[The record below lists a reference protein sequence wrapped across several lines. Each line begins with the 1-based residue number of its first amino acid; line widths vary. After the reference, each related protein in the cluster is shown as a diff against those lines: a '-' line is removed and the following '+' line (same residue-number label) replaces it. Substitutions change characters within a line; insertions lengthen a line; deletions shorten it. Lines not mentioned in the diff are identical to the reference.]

1 MLAGC
6 YADVSLIA
14 GLMVDKGVY
23 HLPLYRQH
31 QRMIDSGIHISRATL
46 INWVQKGIELL
57 KPIYQALLKSI
68 VTSQILAM
76 NEVPIKAGRKSKGKM
91 KQILWLNESVHQ

>member
-1 MLAGC
+1 
-6 YADVSLIA
+6 VIA

-31 QRMIDSGIHISRATL
+31 QGMVDSGIHISRATL

-57 KPIYQALLKSI
+57 WPIYQANLKYI
-68 VTSQILAM
+68 INSQTLAM
-76 NEVPIKAGRKSKGKM
+76 DEVPIKAGRKAKAR
-91 KQILWLNESVHQ
+91 LNKLISGRCSVTIIK